1 MQTLLGQWLP
11 SGKLHKT
18 WFAVTE
24 YLWWLGF
31 LPYLVLPFSV
41 APSKDDYLL
50 SKYTLLKSFP
60 AVNTFQLLPASLQ
73 TPAPS
78 SWTKHLPAAIQCVYL
93 AHSPLD
99 IFEKTRKM
107 LMSWSHICVQSLLQG
122 LISVL
127 YYLYGLLSELTE
139 LLMTC
144 WCSYV
149 EVCIGSSN

>member
-78 SWTKHLPAAIQCVYL
+78 SWTKHLPAAIQCVPCSLPIRYIWEDQKNVNEL
-93 AHSPLD
+93 ITYMCTESLTGSYFCFILPLWPFVRVD
-99 IFEKTRKM
+99 RVIDDM
-107 LMSWSHICVQSLLQG
+107 LV
-122 LISVL
+122 
-127 YYLYGLLSELTE
+127 
-139 LLMTC
+139 
-144 WCSYV
+144 
-149 EVCIGSSN
+149 